1 MHQPLPIAHK
11 EGVRLG
17 HRQIVHH
24 LRLLD
29 QHHRVDHAHATRA
42 VDHITHD
49 QRARRNPARALDKER
64 MLRRRLDQLTLNRQL
79 DNDRVLVRQQR
90 LDGVEGAR
98 AQPLVVAKE

>member
-1 MHQPLPIAHK
+1 MHQPRASTHEK
-11 EGVRLG
+11 RVRLG
-17 HRQIVHH
+17 HGQIVHH
-24 LRLLD
+24 PRRRD

-49 QRARRNPARALDKER
+49 QRARRNPARALDEER
-64 MLRRRLDQLTLNRQL
+64 MLRRRLDQLALNRQL

-90 LDGVEGAR
+90 LDRVEGAR